1 MRTKNNPYKLYTGNR
16 QQIGSVSPKK
26 SPKKPSMQNSTKADK
41 AMRDNGSP
49 QKTPTSVSRQLYPC
63 CLCKITFAGR
73 ELLLNHQKEVH
84 QNGPLYA
91 CYQCDGIFVGSD
103 PLIRHQKQAHK
114 EGPLFILPQKV
125 VDVMGTKDVEQI
137 VEAYGE
143 RLTILDAGGCHG
155 RVMLSIDVDDV
166 DEYKPDVNMAMD
178 HDSYTKVA
186 EASNGDFHRK
196 PKNKNMMY
204 MGTAM
209 ANATALERAVEVLKK
224 DVKRSCKQ
232 KARTMKMASNGQHN
246 GKDGR
251 LVFGQSEVKE
261 SDSINRTKVKQKTVA
276 GKPLKKQHI
285 LKVKLRTKAAA
296 SKKKKSQ
303 TTKKYVCWG
312 CGVSYDAQIEFA
324 GHQAVCKKSLGQ
336 FEVLQG
342 RNAKTILEK
351 TIIGTITE
359 TEEPQAPL
367 SALIRRRKLP
377 GLSCVFCGEW
387 YMYRF
392 QLDRHKKVCK
402 QLNSERHQFRCSG
415 CKESFSLRY
424 DQCMHILNHCPSV
437 LDDVSAS
444 NTFVL
449 SKLRS
454 IQEQTEKE
462 RMESSTSATSDGAN
476 VPTAS
481 TLFCYD
487 CASHIDV
494 KLFREHK
501 LECGA
506 KPPVA
511 MTCLDCCERFP
522 TRLEMNEHKRQNHTY
537 RTRLPLCTCGI
548 VFKKNSDFLQHR
560 KDNPSH
566 CLATSFGPTQ
576 TARTPGPSSSARQ
589 DVPDTAER
597 MDTSVDK
604 VDASSPQASFVTSVP
619 SEKGKLCRVQVHT
632 SAEGNAITNVTVQ
645 FQGQSLDLGV
655 PGVGTCAP
663 ATAAHTPAPVPTSRS
678 VAEIR
683 QSVEA
688 RQRRHTKKDKP
699 EPPVTKCGIASPADT
714 NPLTAL
720 GLVRRTSLPSIPS
733 QANTPTSGTKTV
745 QTGEAAAL
753 RAQSLP
759 DDKPTTTTPRQSR
772 RKRINHGPVIKKVML
787 PGMKIGYL
795 VPVSKTTNQQA
806 AVAEAKE
813 LLQKIKP
820 RTNNAATSKV
830 SEEHKPTS
838 SGDTS
843 ATTASN
849 SIKAASP
856 VPTSATPKANPE
868 MSPVQKQTPQTHASR
883 TPAVQPQGTFE
894 SAQESHALKPE
905 PPKPTAS
912 PQSSTV
918 TSPPRK
924 KLPQTS
930 ADISESSAEM
940 GEPAAVRTSV
950 EPASVQTKPASQK
963 PGLRKPSNATTEKA
977 KQSSSRK
984 KTPQTSAD
992 KSESSAEKLEQA
1004 AARTSAG
1011 QTKVAPQKLALRKL
1025 PSATTDKVRPIEKQ
1039 KQAPKRKR
1047 NENAELDDSSNEP
1060 NAKRLRPTGPVSR
1073 GSDRRRDGGAQDK
1086 SAKAVVTPGDRG
1098 PDVIAKDIAP
1108 AKRAAVGRSQ
1118 QSSPS
1123 RHTKSARTS
1132 PCHAEDV
1139 ASSVT
1144 SQPAA
1149 RSKTTSP
1156 SKDTVST
1163 TRAGVRHSDS
1173 ASSPPSTLKPDL
1185 AQRPRGLMLIAPVNN
1200 DMVRCIRCET
1210 TFTRVRD
1217 ITAHEC
1223 DGRPVSVIVQ
1233 AELKIGGPGRYPPC
1247 GNLNVNGN
1255 GVKEEPETDEG
1266 Q

>member
-26 SPKKPSMQNSTKADK
+26 SPKKPSMQNLTKADK

-49 QKTPTSVSRQLYPC
+49 QKTSTSVSRQLYPC

-137 VEAYGE
+137 VKAYGE

-166 DEYKPDVNMAMD
+166 DECIPDVNMAMD

-186 EASNGDFHRK
+186 EASNGDFHQK
-196 PKNKNMMY
+196 PKSKNMMY

-232 KARTMKMASNGQHN
+232 NARTMKMASNGQHN

-251 LVFGQSEVKE
+251 VVFAQSEVKD
-261 SDSINRTKVKQKTVA
+261 SDSINKTKVKQKTVA

-285 LKVKLRTKAAA
+285 LKVKLRTKAVAN
-296 SKKKKSQ
+296 KKKKSQ
-303 TTKKYVCWG
+303 NTKKYVCWG
-312 CGVSYDAQIEFA
+312 CGMSYDEQIDFA
-324 GHQAVCKKSLGQ
+324 GHQAVCRKLLGQ
-336 FEVLQG
+336 FEVMQG

-462 RMESSTSATSDGAN
+462 RMESSTSATSDGGN

-537 RTRLPLCTCGI
+537 RARLPLCTCGI

-566 CLATSFGPTQ
+566 CLATSFVPTQ
-576 TARTPGPSSSARQ
+576 TARTPGPSSSACQ
-589 DVPDTAER
+589 DIPDIAER
-597 MDTSVDK
+597 MNTSVDK

-645 FQGQSLDLGV
+645 FQGQSLDVGI
-655 PGVGTCAP
+655 PGIDTCTP

-688 RQRRHTKKDKP
+688 RQRRHAKKGKP
-699 EPPVTKCGIASPADT
+699 EPPVKKCGIASPADT

-720 GLVRRTSLPSIPS
+720 GLVRRSSLPSIPS
-733 QANTPTSGTKTV
+733 QANTPTSGTTTV
-745 QTGEAAAL
+745 QTGQTAAP
-753 RAQSLP
+753 RTQSLP

-820 RTNNAATSKV
+820 RTNNGATTKV

-843 ATTASN
+843 AATASK
-849 SIKAASP
+849 SIKSASP
-856 VPTSATPKANPE
+856 APTSATPNANTE
-868 MSPVQKQTPQTHASR
+868 MSPVQKQTLQTHASR
-883 TPAVQPQGTFE
+883 TPAVQPQATFE
-894 SAQESHALKPE
+894 SPIEFAKTHTSAQESHALKPE
-905 PPKPTAS
+905 PPKPAAS
-912 PQSSTV
+912 PQSSAV

-924 KLPQTS
+924 KLPQTC

-940 GEPAAVRTSV
+940 GEPAAVRISV
-950 EPASVQTKPASQK
+950 EPASVQTKPAYQK
-963 PGLRKPSNATTEKA
+963 AALRKPSNATTEKA

-992 KSESSAEKLEQA
+992 KSESSAEKLEEA

-1011 QTKVAPQKLALRKL
+1011 QTKVAPQKPVLRK
-1025 PSATTDKVRPIEKQ
+1025 PASATTDKAIEKQ

-1060 NAKRLRPTGPVSR
+1060 SAKKLRPTGS
-1073 GSDRRRDGGAQDK
+1073 K

-1098 PDVIAKDIAP
+1098 RDVVAKDVVT

-1123 RHTKSARTS
+1123 RHTKSARSS
-1132 PCHAEDV
+1132 PSPTQDV
-1139 ASSVT
+1139 ASSVK
-1144 SQPAA
+1144 SQPTA
-1149 RSKTTSP
+1149 RSKTTPP

-1173 ASSPPSTLKPDL
+1173 ASSPSSTLKPDL

-1200 DMVRCIRCET
+1200 DTVRCIRCET

-1233 AELKIGGPGRYPPC
+1233 AELKIGGHGRYPPC
-1247 GNLNVNGN
+1247 GNLTVNEN
-1255 GVKEEPETDEG
+1255 GVKEEPETDLG